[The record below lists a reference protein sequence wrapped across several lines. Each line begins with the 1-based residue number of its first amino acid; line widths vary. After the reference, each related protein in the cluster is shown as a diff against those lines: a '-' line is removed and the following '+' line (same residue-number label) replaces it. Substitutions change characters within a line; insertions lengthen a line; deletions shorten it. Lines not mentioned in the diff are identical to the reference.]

1 LYQTNKLPL
10 PGELPAPKRSNRNNK
25 AKSGLRGTTI
35 WLANFFIV
43 EYVVISVVFTLQS
56 FNFNAYNSLL

>member
-1 LYQTNKLPL
+1 LYQRNKLQL
-10 PGELPAPKRSNRNNK
+10 PGKISAPKRSNWNDK

-35 WLANFFIV
+35 WLADFFIV